1 MVRKADGA
9 PPPAC
14 VKLGQVP
21 TENPTITSMINTTIL
36 ANGVH
41 VVSKRMPGHHSV
53 ALGVW
58 LLNGVRHEAVTQTGY
73 AHFLEH
79 LFFKGTARLDGAS
92 LALRLEAMGGQVNAH
107 TGRELTA
114 LHGLA
119 PKGDV
124 PELLQILS
132 DMLCRPRFDEHDVSL
147 ERQVILQEMAMVEDN
162 PEEALEDRAMSLTW
176 PEHPLG
182 QPILGRPEVI
192 KRATAAALRDYMR
205 EHISGGRVWL
215 VAAGDVE
222 HDALVAACGE
232 LAALPAS
239 EVMVQTAP
247 QFIPGVHPVT
257 LGSEQSQLLWIMPI
271 PPAGADNHYAH
282 LVANH
287 VLGGGVSSRL
297 FQELRERRGL
307 VYGIHSRLEY
317 YSDGGTWSIH
327 TACDP
332 DHIDVCRDIVGHSV
346 EQLLQEG
353 LEPRELEIARRHLSA
368 GLVIDEDHP
377 DSIMERLARE
387 AIYLRRHPDF
397 SERMDRLN
405 LVTSEAAC
413 SVLAAAWTRRLH
425 AYTIAGNQG
434 RDAEFRN

>member
-1 MVRKADGA
+1 
-9 PPPAC
+9 
-14 VKLGQVP
+14 
-21 TENPTITSMINTTIL
+21 
-36 ANGVH
+36 
-41 VVSKRMPGHHSV
+41 
-53 ALGVW
+53 
-58 LLNGVRHEAVTQTGY
+58 
-73 AHFLEH
+73 
-79 LFFKGTARLDGAS
+79 
-92 LALRLEAMGGQVNAH
+92 
-107 TGRELTA
+107 
-114 LHGLA
+114 
-119 PKGDV
+119 
-124 PELLQILS
+124 
-132 DMLCRPRFDEHDVSL
+132 
-147 ERQVILQEMAMVEDN
+147 VEDN

>member
-1 MVRKADGA
+1 LNEYR
-9 PPPAC
+9 PPPAGSLIMI
-14 VKLGQVP
+14 K
-21 TENPTITSMINTTIL
+21 TSSL
-36 ANGVH
+36 ANGVSI
-41 VVSKRMPGHHSV
+41 VSKRLPGHHSV

-58 LLNGVRHEAVTQTGY
+58 LLNGARHEAATKAGF

-79 LFFKGTARLDGAS
+79 LFFKGTAQLDGTQ

-114 LHGLA
+114 LHGLV

-124 PELLQILS
+124 AELLQIITA
-132 DMLCRPRFDEHDVSL
+132 MLCQSRFDDDDVDL

-162 PEEALEDRAMSLTW
+162 PEEALEDRAMSLAW

-182 QPILGRPEVI
+182 QPILGRPTVI
-192 KRATAAALRDYMR
+192 ERATAAALRDYMR
-205 EHISGGRVWL
+205 EHISGGRVWV

-222 HDALVAACGE
+222 HDALVAACGD
-232 LAALPAS
+232 LAALPAG
-239 EVMVQTAP
+239 EVAVQTAP
-247 QFIPGVHPVT
+247 QFLPGVHPVT
-257 LGSEQSQLLWIMPI
+257 LDSKQSQLLWIMPI

-332 DHIDVCRDIVGHSV
+332 DHIDACRDIVARSL

-353 LEPRELEIARRHLSA
+353 LQPRELEIARRHLSA

-405 LVTSEAAC
+405 LVTSESAC